1 MQDIQQEINKIWN
14 GWNVVAV
21 LGEGAFGKVYKVV
34 KEEFGHNYEAALK
47 IIKIPANQA
56 EMDSILNDGMDEK
69 SITEYF
75 RGIMEDIVN
84 EVSLMSKLKGNTH
97 IVSYEDHVVVPN
109 KEKIGWTIYIRME
122 LLIPL
127 FMFYK
132 KNSPS
137 RKDVIQLGIDIC
149 KALEVCEKYK
159 VIHRDIKPENIFV
172 SELGKYKLGDFGIAK
187 QMEKSIATLSRKG
200 TQTYMAPEIYLGNNY
215 NQSVDIYSLG
225 IVLYRFLNGNRVPFL
240 PAFPEQITP
249 NDKQRANLK
258 RIKGCQIPSPGN
270 ADKELARVILKACA
284 YRPEERYQNAE
295 ELKIA
300 LEKALDKEKKEKESI
315 VNWDTDDFS
324 NTIIINGD
332 KTELLRKRDLYR
344 KWIAMMPRKM
354 IGATLL
360 IILAIMVCAGGSKLY
375 KSMQPG
381 KKETVKDSAI
391 VTTEVTTEKEK
402 KKKETVKKD
411 SDDSSKAISKEKKK
425 TSYNN
430 SSSDSNEY
438 QNDFEKDSDEEVETE
453 VTTEMPITEAPTTE
467 APATEAPTTEAPTT
481 QAPNV
486 SEEFIH

>member
-14 GWNVVAV
+14 GWNVVEV
-21 LGEGAFGKVYKVV
+21 HGEGAFGKVYKVV

-258 RIKGCQIPSPGN
+258 
-270 ADKELARVILKACA
+270 
-284 YRPEERYQNAE
+284 
-295 ELKIA
+295 
-300 LEKALDKEKKEKESI
+300 
-315 VNWDTDDFS
+315 
-324 NTIIINGD
+324 
-332 KTELLRKRDLYR
+332 
-344 KWIAMMPRKM
+344 
-354 IGATLL
+354 
-360 IILAIMVCAGGSKLY
+360 
-375 KSMQPG
+375 
-381 KKETVKDSAI
+381 
-391 VTTEVTTEKEK
+391 
-402 KKKETVKKD
+402 
-411 SDDSSKAISKEKKK
+411 
-425 TSYNN
+425 
-430 SSSDSNEY
+430 
-438 QNDFEKDSDEEVETE
+438 
-453 VTTEMPITEAPTTE
+453 
-467 APATEAPTTEAPTT
+467 
-481 QAPNV
+481 
-486 SEEFIH
+486 